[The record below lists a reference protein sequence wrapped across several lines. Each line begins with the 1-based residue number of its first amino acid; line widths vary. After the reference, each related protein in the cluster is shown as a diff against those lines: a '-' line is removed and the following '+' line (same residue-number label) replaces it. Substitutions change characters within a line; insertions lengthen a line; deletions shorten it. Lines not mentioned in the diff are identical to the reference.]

1 MDRQQFTERAQKL
14 EARLYRI
21 GYGLLREEQDRRDAV
36 QEALLKA
43 WRHCGHLKDDA
54 YFDTWLTRIFIN
66 ECTNIQRRQGRQRAL
81 DERMSPPRA
90 HRSRGQ
96 DRAARRHPVAEAAGT
111 TGGHPSVH
119 GGLHAER
126 NRVAAGRARG
136 NDQIAGTQSKN
147 AAQSVSDGR
156 RQEVIL

>member
-1 MDRQQFTERAQKL
+1 MDRQLFTERARKL

-21 GYGLLREEQDRRDAV
+21 GYGLLREEQDRMDAV

-81 DERMSPPRA
+81 DERINVPAPTAHADNAALRDAILSLKPPERLVVILQYMEGYTLSEIA
-90 HRSRGQ
+90 SLLGEREGTIKSR
-96 DRAARRHPVAEAAGT
+96 ARRAKMQLKAFLTDDDRE
-111 TGGHPSVH
+111 
-119 GGLHAER
+119 
-126 NRVAAGRARG
+126 
-136 NDQIAGTQSKN
+136 
-147 AAQSVSDGR
+147 
-156 RQEVIL
+156 